1 MSMDA
6 DAQQLLAAAWRVLE
20 RSNFETCKVER
31 VMKEAGVSAR
41 TFYRYFADK
50 DELLLALMRD
60 EMARSSRYLSAAVA
74 MGNTSADKVRAW
86 ITAVIGAADDPRRSA
101 RARLFSSQQPMTRKY
116 PMELAEGTAM
126 LTAPL
131 RTALEAGAATGE
143 FPWVDTERDTELIY
157 SLTGGEMTE
166 ALSQVPTPS
175 VPERIEATVD
185 FVLRSLGVPPAER

>member
-1 MSMDA
+1 MDA
-6 DAQQLLAAAWRVLE
+6 EAQQLLGAAWRVLE

-50 DELLLALMRD
+50 DELLLALMCD
-60 EMARSSRYLSAAVA
+60 EMARSSRYLTAAVA
-74 MGNTSADKVRAW
+74 EGATCADKVRAW

-116 PMELAEGTAM
+116 PAELAESTAM

-131 RTALEAGAATGE
+131 RAALEQGAASGE
-143 FPWVDTERDTELIY
+143 FPFADAERDTELIY
-157 SLTGGEMTE
+157 SLTGGEMTG
-166 ALSQVPTPS
+166 ALTAHPQHSTA
-175 VPERIEATVD
+175 ERIDATVA
-185 FVLRSLGVPPAER
+185 FVLRSLGVPPRER